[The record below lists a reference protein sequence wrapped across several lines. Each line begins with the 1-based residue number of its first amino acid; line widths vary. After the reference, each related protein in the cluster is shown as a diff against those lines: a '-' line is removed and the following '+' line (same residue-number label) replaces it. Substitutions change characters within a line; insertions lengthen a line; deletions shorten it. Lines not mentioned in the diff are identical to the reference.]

1 MLHPRLVASGLLIAA
16 LGFGVTPVTAQEA
29 AFQPG
34 IEDVE
39 DLPAGPGREETFYN
53 CVACHAFRLVA
64 QQGMSRERWDGTLDW
79 MVERH
84 GMTAIEGAEREL
96 ILDYLAEHY
105 PPRAP
110 AARGGWRNPFLPN

>member
-1 MLHPRLVASGLLIAA
+1 MLHPRLVAFGLLIGA
-16 LGFGVTPVTAQEA
+16 LGLGAPPATAQQA

-39 DLPAGPGREETFYN
+39 DLPPGPGREEAFYS

-64 QQGMSRERWDGTLDW
+64 QQGMSRERWDDTLDW

-84 GMTAIEGAEREL
+84 GMMVIEGEEREL

-105 PPRAP
+105 PPSAP

>member
-1 MLHPRLVASGLLIAA
+1 MDARLAA
-16 LGFGVTPVTAQEA
+16 LCFAIVALSLGAPPAAAQDAGFM
-29 AFQPG
+29 PG

-39 DLPAGPGREETFYN
+39 DLPPGPGREETFYS

-64 QQGMSRERWDGTLDW
+64 QQGMSRERWAGTLDW

-84 GMTAIEGAEREL
+84 GMLPIEGAEREL
-96 ILDYLAEHY
+96 VLDYLAEHY

-110 AARGGWRNPFLPN
+110 SEQRGWQNPFLRN